1 MEAAGFKT
9 HPYHTYV
16 PSFGEWGYV
25 LASMQGYET
34 PLSLPSGLRFLTTK
48 NLASLFD
55 FPVDMQRMDAEVN
68 RLNDQVLVRYYER
81 DWKSIT
87 R

>member
-1 MEAAGFKT
+1 MGAAGFKT

-25 LASMQGYET
+25 LASFQGYE
-34 PLSLPSGLRFLTTK
+34 PPVAVPQGLRYLTAD
-48 NLASLFD
+48 NVAQLFH
-55 FPVDMQRMDAEVN
+55 FPADMKQVEAEVN
-68 RLNDQVLVRYYER
+68 RLNDQVLVRYYENE
-81 DWKSIT
+81 WKSIT